1 MMVPLTA
8 RAAMVGRELGGVVPR
23 SVSVL
28 RRDAWNM
35 RSPRGIRQLGEVA
48 LDELVVTG
56 MTLMAPPPQLKTPA
70 DTYQA
75 VADQLTALGF
85 TGAYADPD
93 ELRVKD
99 IRNRRAGR
107 LSFEQLTYVHDPRL
121 PSALDG
127 AQLCGPATAVCK
139 LLRHAGGPRPWLVW
153 VHGAGQ
159 GGLSDFAVAR
169 IHRIHRGLGY
179 NVAMPIQPGHGPRA
193 NAWPA
198 YPDTDPLVNV
208 AGMMRAVSEVR
219 SLIRWIDPQSTSI
232 ALAGLSLG
240 SAVAAL
246 AAGLEDRVDAVA
258 VYTPIRG
265 LNVMIANHLH
275 RWGPAAG
282 DVGTVLTSEVV
293 SRLTAMIDPIAVE
306 PFAPPERRLIVGAW
320 HDQMAMRAPASA
332 LQERW
337 GGELYWHDGGH
348 VGHLFA
354 RGVQT
359 VTERFLRRVAGASEH
374 RNPG

>member
-1 MMVPLTA
+1 MSLTA
-8 RAAMVGRELGGVVPR
+8 RVAMVGRELGAVMPR
-23 SVSVL
+23 SVAVL
-28 RRDAWNM
+28 RRSDEWNVL
-35 RSPRGIRQLGEVA
+35 STRGIRQLGEVA

-56 MTLMAPPPQLKTPA
+56 MTLMAPPPQLKTPV

-75 VADQLTALGF
+75 VADELTARGF
-85 TGAYADPD
+85 AGAYPEPD

-99 IRNRRAGR
+99 IRRRRAGR
-107 LSFEQLTYVHDPRL
+107 LLFEQLTYVHDPRL
-121 PSALDG
+121 PAALDG
-127 AQLCGPATAVCK
+127 AELTGPATAVCN
-139 LLRHAGGPRPWLVW
+139 LVRHPGGPRPWLVW

-169 IHRIHRGLGY
+169 IHRIFHGLGY
-179 NVAMPIQPGHGPRA
+179 NVAMPIQPGHGVRT

-208 AGMMRAVSEVR
+208 AGMMRVVSEVR
-219 SLIRWIDPQSTSI
+219 SLIGWIDPQSTSI

-246 AAGLEDRVDAVA
+246 AASLEPRVDAVA

-275 RWGPAAG
+275 RWGAAAG
-282 DVGTVLTSEVV
+282 EVGAVLTSEVV
-293 SRLTAMIDPIAVE
+293 SRLTAMIDPVAVQ

-320 HDQMAMRAPASA
+320 HDQMAMRAPALA
-332 LQERW
+332 LHERW

-354 RGVQT
+354 GGVQT
-359 VTERFLRRVAGASEH
+359 VTERWLRGVASG